1 MAKLK
6 DLINEKNE
14 VDRQTGLKKAFMPYS
29 ELIGVDGDEFNTLTI
44 LLNLSLSKPE
54 CSNWLDSA
62 RAKGYLIDSKHI
74 DIICNEIKWLH
85 SHNLKF
91 PDCRVKDQRIIA
103 HPLPCD
109 ASFIS
114 SAYLFPSLGWSH
126 NSAVYKHTV
135 WLLST
140 FIWQGEIWCLLD
152 LIRQADPIW
161 LKLLKQFGLKAASLK
176 QLQQAITCDLSEKP
190 DFPSEIDRF
199 SKQVRFP
206 WDGDYLSITP
216 VVSHA
221 IQLEIERLAR
231 DKGSEL
237 NFTTLAFPN
246 SASIG
251 NLCASVGGN
260 MKALHYPLGLNKD
273 PKSTF
278 SASRN
283 KTGKWF
289 DDYQLTNRKFCK
301 VLSHLCGSESL
312 HTAKKQQRAR
322 HFQLRIV
329 RKQIALW
336 LLPLI
341 ELRDHLAVEN
351 EVSQVSDDSSV
362 ITEFLYGDECKI
374 IQLLNPLN
382 QLLQQ
387 TLQNNQ
393 YSSRYAYHP
402 KLLIPLKQQL
412 QLILKQLSKP
422 SVPSEVTKTQENQEQ
437 YIHLSSLRVE
447 DANAM
452 SSPYLCGCLSLTA
465 IWGFIH
471 HYQRQFNQSLNDSAV
486 FQFQSVAIFY
496 RNEKIKSSA
505 KLTEPSVL
513 KAKRTI
519 SQVKRS
525 TILPARTVDL
535 EFDVVIKV
543 QSKGCLSD
551 HTKQLK
557 ASLPSSLGGGSLFQ
571 PNIHSKTNWLETY
584 RSQTDLFYRI
594 KSFPAFGAWLFP
606 EEKQPTSFTELTEL
620 LSSDGEL
627 IPVTNGFHFLE
638 HPVERVNSL
647 TDLHV
652 YAENT
657 TGVAKC
663 VNAIDVRFSG
673 WDHFFKQA
681 FWKQEN
687 NEATI
692 LIQKDKN

>member
-1 MAKLK
+1 MVKLK

-14 VDRQTGLKKAFMPYS
+14 ADRQIVLKKAFMPYS
-29 ELIGVDGDEFNTLTI
+29 ELIDVDGDEFNTLTI

-62 RAKGYLIDSKHI
+62 RAKGYLIDPKHI

-103 HPLPCD
+103 HPLLCD

-114 SAYLFPSLGWSH
+114 SAYLSPSVGWSH

-140 FIWQGEIWCLLD
+140 FIWQGESCCLLD
-152 LIRQADPIW
+152 LIRRSESLW
-161 LKLLKQFGLKAASLK
+161 LNLLKQFGLKAASLK

-190 DFPSEIDRF
+190 DFPSEIDCF

-206 WDGDYLSITP
+206 WSGDYLSITP

-231 DKGSEL
+231 DKSSGL

-273 PKSTF
+273 PKFTF

-341 ELRDHLAVEN
+341 ELRDHLAAEN
-351 EVSQVSDDSSV
+351 EVSQVSDDNSV
-362 ITEFLYGDECKI
+362 IAEFLYGEECKI
-374 IQLLNPLN
+374 IKLLNPLN

-412 QLILKQLSKP
+412 QWILKQLSKP

-496 RNEKIKSSA
+496 RNENIKSSA

-551 HTKQLK
+551 YTKQLK

-606 EEKQPTSFTELTEL
+606 EEQQPTSFTELTEL
-620 LSSDGEL
+620 LSSNGEL

-638 HPVERVNSL
+638 HPAERMNSL
-647 TDLHV
+647 TDIHV

-673 WDHFFKQA
+673 RDHFFKQA